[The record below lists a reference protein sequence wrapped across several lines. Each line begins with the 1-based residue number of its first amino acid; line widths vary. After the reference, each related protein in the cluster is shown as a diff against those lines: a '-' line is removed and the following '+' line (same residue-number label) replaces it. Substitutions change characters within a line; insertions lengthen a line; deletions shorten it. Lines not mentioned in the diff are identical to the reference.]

1 MFTRNI
7 RAYRRLVTLYHN
19 FFLLAYGI
27 WKIILCRATKQ
38 TLKTLSACVLHN
50 KQGGMLMLFNF
61 FNPCCQNTPMRY
73 CNQPSI
79 EYVRG
84 PMGPVGA
91 TGPRGPMGPQ
101 GAQGP
106 QGPQGAT
113 GATGATGPVGATGA
127 TGPQG
132 PAGPQGA
139 QGIQG
144 ETGATGPQGPVGPQG
159 PQGEP
164 GTSALQD
171 ALYAYGG
178 TQTVATG
185 AIIPLA
191 NSTSTPTTT
200 MTLTDNAIVLPA
212 GTYLVTY
219 GATGTR
225 TTDGNLSTQLYA
237 NGSALANEIIS
248 DNATSANSANLSKT
262 ILYTAAADGTTLSLY
277 NTSGESVNLT
287 GANITAV
294 RIL

>member
-1 MFTRNI
+1 
-7 RAYRRLVTLYHN
+7 
-19 FFLLAYGI
+19 
-27 WKIILCRATKQ
+27 
-38 TLKTLSACVLHN
+38 
-50 KQGGMLMLFNF
+50 MLFNF
-61 FNPCCQNTPMRY
+61 FNPCCQNTPMHY
-73 CNQPSI
+73 CNQPSV
-79 EYVRG
+79 EYIRG
-84 PMGPVGA
+84 PIGPVGP

-106 QGPQGAT
+106 VGPQGAT
-113 GATGATGPVGATGA
+113 GATGATGPVGATGATGATGPQGIQGETGATGA

-178 TQTVATG
+178 TQTVASG

-191 NSTSTPTTT
+191 NSTTTPTTT
-200 MTLTDNAIVLPA
+200 MALTDNAVVLPA

-219 GATGTR
+219 GATGER
-225 TTDGNLSTQLYA
+225 ATDGNLSIQLYE
-237 NGSALANEIIS
+237 NGAAAANEIVS
-248 DNATSANSANLSKT
+248 DYATATNSANLSKT
-262 ILYTAAADGTTLSLY
+262 ILYTSTADGTTLSIH
-277 NTSGESVNLT
+277 NTSGDSANLT
-287 GANITAV
+287 GANITAM
-294 RIL
+294 RIV

>member
-1 MFTRNI
+1 MENHSLSRNE
-7 RAYRRLVTLYHN
+7 TN
-19 FFLLAYGI
+19 S
-27 WKIILCRATKQ
+27 Q
-38 TLKTLSACVLHN
+38 KTLSACVLHN

-127 TGPQG
+127 TGATGPQG
-132 PAGPQGA
+132 PQGIQGETGATGA

-191 NSTSTPTTT
+191 NSTSTHTTT

-225 TTDGNLSTQLYA
+225 TTDGNLSAQLYS
-237 NGSALANEIIS
+237 NGSALANEIVS

>member
-1 MFTRNI
+1 
-7 RAYRRLVTLYHN
+7 
-19 FFLLAYGI
+19 
-27 WKIILCRATKQ
+27 
-38 TLKTLSACVLHN
+38 
-50 KQGGMLMLFNF
+50 MLFNF

-79 EYVRG
+79 EYIRG

-106 QGPQGAT
+106 QGATGATGATGPVGAT
-113 GATGATGPVGATGA
+113 GATGATGPQGPQGIQGETGATGA

-225 TTDGNLSTQLYA
+225 TTDGNLSAQLYA
-237 NGSALANEIIS
+237 NGAALANEIVS

>member
-1 MFTRNI
+1 
-7 RAYRRLVTLYHN
+7 
-19 FFLLAYGI
+19 
-27 WKIILCRATKQ
+27 
-38 TLKTLSACVLHN
+38 
-50 KQGGMLMLFNF
+50 MLFNF

-79 EYVRG
+79 EYIRG

-106 QGPQGAT
+106 QGPQG
-113 GATGATGPVGATGA
+113 
-127 TGPQG
+127 
-132 PAGPQGA
+132 
-139 QGIQG
+139 
-144 ETGATGPQGPVGPQG
+144 
-159 PQGEP
+159 EP

-178 TQTVATG
+178 TQTVASNSV
-185 AIIPLA
+185 IPLTL
-191 NSTSTPTTT
+191 STTTPTTT
-200 MTLTDNAIVLPA
+200 MTLSNNAISLLA

-225 TTDGNLSTQLYA
+225 TTDGNLSAQLYA
-237 NGSALANEIIS
+237 NGSALANEIVS

>member
-1 MFTRNI
+1 
-7 RAYRRLVTLYHN
+7 
-19 FFLLAYGI
+19 
-27 WKIILCRATKQ
+27 
-38 TLKTLSACVLHN
+38 
-50 KQGGMLMLFNF
+50 
-61 FNPCCQNTPMRY
+61 
-73 CNQPSI
+73 
-79 EYVRG
+79 
-84 PMGPVGA
+84 MGPVGA

-127 TGPQG
+127 TGATGPQG
-132 PAGPQGA
+132 P

-144 ETGATGPQGPVGPQG
+144 ETGATGATGPQG

-178 TQTVATG
+178 TQTVASG

-225 TTDGNLSTQLYA
+225 TTDGNLSAQLYA
-237 NGSALANEIIS
+237 NGSALANEIVS

>member
-1 MFTRNI
+1 
-7 RAYRRLVTLYHN
+7 
-19 FFLLAYGI
+19 
-27 WKIILCRATKQ
+27 
-38 TLKTLSACVLHN
+38 
-50 KQGGMLMLFNF
+50 MLFNF

-106 QGPQGAT
+106 QGPQGAQGPQGPQGAT
-113 GATGATGPVGATGA
+113 GATGATGPVGATGATGATGPQGPQGIQGETGATGA

-225 TTDGNLSTQLYA
+225 TTDGNLSAQLYS
-237 NGSALANEIIS
+237 NGSALANEIVS

>member
-1 MFTRNI
+1 
-7 RAYRRLVTLYHN
+7 
-19 FFLLAYGI
+19 
-27 WKIILCRATKQ
+27 
-38 TLKTLSACVLHN
+38 
-50 KQGGMLMLFNF
+50 MLFNF

-79 EYVRG
+79 EYIRG

-106 QGPQGAT
+106 QGPQGPQGAT

-127 TGPQG
+127 TGATGPQG
-132 PAGPQGA
+132 P

-144 ETGATGPQGPVGPQG
+144 ETGATGATGPQG

-178 TQTVATG
+178 TQTVASG

-225 TTDGNLSTQLYA
+225 TTDGNLSAQLYA
-237 NGSALANEIIS
+237 NGSALANEIVS